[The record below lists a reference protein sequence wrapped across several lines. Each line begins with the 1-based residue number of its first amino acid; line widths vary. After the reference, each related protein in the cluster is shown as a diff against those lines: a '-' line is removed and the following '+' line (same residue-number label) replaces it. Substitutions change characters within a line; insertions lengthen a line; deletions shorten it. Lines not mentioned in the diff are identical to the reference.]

1 MKMSKFDQYMF
12 IALLIPPL
20 EFYLLGDYDS
30 ALFMTLPPII
40 IFVMWF
46 YADEIRANK
55 KLMEFLDKVF

>member
-1 MKMSKFDQYMF
+1 MF